1 MMNTASGVRLVNME
15 ETMFACEMFAMK
27 SYREGLHRLPGIMAS
42 VPGDIITGP
51 PMLVRH
57 YVSSV
62 TEGSLVE
69 LGFPVS
75 TPFFDGR
82 ISTRTLPAV
91 QCLSVESGCP
101 PEELDGAYECLFGHA
116 YQRGLISDEY
126 GIEII
131 HESSAHGECLVEA
144 RLVLHPWENLF
155 RNNLR
160 ESLGEEEA
168 SRITLGWNSISPFTD
183 IETRFQTVKKAM
195 EELTEAAG
203 DETVYDCVSKCAH
216 VFPEKQIAKLRDVFN
231 KARETGDTVLQAV
244 DRVIEFMGSDPGW
257 GEVPVRQGNVI
268 LTAKGPRDPSAAE
281 NAATPEARAEAAC
294 FCPIIRKKLAEGM
307 PRAFCYCGAGW
318 YRQQWEGAT
327 GLPVRVEIVESLL
340 SGDQRCSFAVHLP
353 VDPD

>member
-1 MMNTASGVRLVNME
+1 MKTAPGVRLVNME
-15 ETMFACEMFAMK
+15 ETLFACKMFAVR
-27 SYREGLHRLPGIMAS
+27 SYREVLDRLSGIRAS
-42 VPGDIITGP
+42 VPGDMITGP
-51 PMLVRH
+51 SMLVRH

-75 TPFFDGR
+75 RSFFDSR

-101 PEELDGAYECLFGHA
+101 AAELGGAYEFLFGYA
-116 YQRGLISDEY
+116 YQKGLISDEY

-131 HESSAHGECLVEA
+131 HRGTSHDECLVEA

-155 RNNLR
+155 RRNLR

-168 SRITLGWNSISPFTD
+168 GRITRGWNCISPFTD
-183 IETRFQTVKKAM
+183 IETRFQSVKKAM
-195 EELTEAAG
+195 ENLTEAAG

-216 VFPEKQIAKLRDVFN
+216 VFPGMQIAKLRNVFDE
-231 KARETGDTVLQAV
+231 ARESGDTVLQAV
-244 DRVIEFMGSDPGW
+244 DRVIEFMGRDPGW
-257 GEVPVRQGNVI
+257 GETPVREGNVI
-268 LTAKGPRDPSAAE
+268 LTSKGPRDPSAAE
-281 NAATPEARAEAAC
+281 NAATPEERAEAAC

-327 GLPVRVEIVESLL
+327 GLPVRVEIVESLI

-353 VDPD
+353 LEPS